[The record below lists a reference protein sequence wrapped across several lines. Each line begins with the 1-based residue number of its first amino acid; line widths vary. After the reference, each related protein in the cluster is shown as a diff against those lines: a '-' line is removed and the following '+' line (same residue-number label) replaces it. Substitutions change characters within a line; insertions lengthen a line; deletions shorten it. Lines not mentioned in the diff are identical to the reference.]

1 MRIRDLL
8 DDGKPEPAAAGR
20 AAAGGVEA
28 EEGIEHR
35 DARALGDAGAVIVH
49 KDPAFTV
56 APQADN
62 AMGRAGARVVRQVTE
77 QPTHGPR
84 CGTDPSGRA
93 ANFDARA

>member
-35 DARALGDAGAVIVH
+35 DTRALGDAGAVIVD
-49 KDPAFTV
+49 KDRGFAL

-62 AMGRAGARVVRQVTE
+62 AMGCEVQRVVDQIAE
-77 QPTHGPR
+77 QPPQRHRFGI
-84 CGTDPSGRA
+84 DP
-93 ANFDARA
+93 